1 MPLPRLLSLPDEAAY
16 RAYFEAQYCNTT
28 VVTFDGITVQ
38 FFTEIFNEAFY
49 RDSSRTARDKA
60 NFDLKRAQ
68 RMDWIRAVLEDSSL
82 EVYRRAM
89 PSSKIRRIA
98 LEPTT
103 PYAVIIQIDSR
114 NARRARFITAYIV
127 DSPSALTKMRS
138 NPRW

>member
-1 MPLPRLLSLPDEAAY
+1 MPLPPLLSLPNETAY
-16 RAYFEAQYCNTT
+16 RTYFEAQYCNTT

-38 FFTEIFNEAFY
+38 FFSEMFNHAFY
-49 RDSSRTARDKA
+49 RDSSRTAKDKA

-68 RMDWIRAVLEDSSL
+68 RMDWIKAVLEHSSL
-82 EVYRRAM
+82 QLYRRVM
-89 PSSKIRRIA
+89 PNSKVRRIA
-98 LEPTT
+98 LEPST

-114 NARRARFITAYIV
+114 NAHRARFITAYVV